1 LGEKWQKNGKKSR
14 KNGKNGPKMVFFR
27 KKTGKNAVKREIFG
41 VAGFGF
47 QTVDTGAGA

>member
-1 LGEKWQKNGKKSR
+1 MAKKWQKIKKKR
-14 KNGKNGPKMVFFR
+14 QKWAKNGDFSQKN
-27 KKTGKNAVKREIFG
+27 GKNAVKREIFG